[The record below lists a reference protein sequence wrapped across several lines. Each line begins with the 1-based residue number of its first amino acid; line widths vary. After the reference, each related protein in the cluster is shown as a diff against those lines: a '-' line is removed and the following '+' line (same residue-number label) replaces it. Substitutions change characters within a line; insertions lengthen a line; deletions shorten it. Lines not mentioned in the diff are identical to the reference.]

1 MPTKTQINGKT
12 CYATVGNQSLSGT
25 MITLKFYSAK
35 ADAATIFNH
44 FADGAYVIRVGF
56 AATGW
61 ESYLVN
67 GWYQKDRSGVQYH
80 EAYAEI
86 TLVFDQQNVQGMT
99 PTSGSNVRYDPVYSL
114 GISNEER
121 PIEQHPS
128 FKCPWAYNLYQL
140 VALGGSGGSVP
151 SWGLLSSSSCDTNPN
166 AIHTGYLWSRTPPT
180 SPDADHEYVQI
191 QAATKPGRDA
201 YLIPRPSVTSVIY
214 YKSRNSILTSDII
227 NGGKLKAPPEIYI
240 YPSTQTCWLVLPSG
254 IEEVSDDLMAVTTT
268 YLYAAEGWDTDIY
281 PLAT

>member
-1 MPTKTQINGKT
+1 MPTKTRINNKT
-12 CYATVGNQSLSGT
+12 CYATVGNESLSGT

-35 ADAATIFNH
+35 ADAQTIFSY
-44 FADGAYVIRVGF
+44 FTDGAHYVSVGQQ
-56 AATGW
+56 ATGW
-61 ESYLVN
+61 TQYNVN
-67 GWYQKDRSGVQYH
+67 GWYQKDRSGVQMH

-86 TLVFDQQNVQGMT
+86 TLVFDQQNVQGLV
-99 PTSGSNVRYDPVYSL
+99 PTTGSATRYDPVYSL

-128 FKCPWAYNLYQL
+128 FKCSWAYNLYEL
-140 VALGGSGGSVP
+140 VTLGGSGGTVP
-151 SWGLLSSSSCDTNPN
+151 AWAATDINPN
-166 AIHTGYLWSRTPPT
+166 AIHAGYLWSRTPPT
-180 SPDADHEYVQI
+180 SPDAEHEYVQI

-214 YKSRNSILTSDII
+214 YKSRNSILSSDII
-227 NGGKLKAPPEIYI
+227 NGGKLKAPPETFI
-240 YPSTQTCWLVLPSG
+240 YPSTQSCWLVLPSG
-254 IEEVSDDLMAVTTT
+254 IEEASDDLMAVTTT

>member
-1 MPTKTQINGKT
+1 MPTKTKINNKT

-35 ADAATIFNH
+35 ADAPDIFN
-44 FADGAYVIRVGF
+44 FFTDGAYTIRVGVNT
-56 AATGW
+56 TGF

-99 PTSGSNVRYDPVYSL
+99 PTSGSTTRYDPVYSL

-128 FKCPWAYNLYQL
+128 FKCSWAYNLYEL
-140 VALGGSGGSVP
+140 VTLGGTPTSPVP
-151 SWGLLSSSSCDTNPN
+151 AWAATDTNPN

-180 SPDADHEYVQI
+180 SPDAAHEYVQV

-227 NGGKLKAPPEIYI
+227 NGGKLKAPPETYI
-240 YPSTQTCWLVLPSG
+240 YPSTQSCWLVLPSG

>member
-1 MPTKTQINGKT
+1 MATKTRINGKD
-12 CYATVGNQSLSGT
+12 CYATVGNMSLSGT
-25 MITLKFYSAK
+25 QVSLKFFSAK
-35 ADAATIFNH
+35 SDAADIYNH
-44 FADGAYVIRVGF
+44 FIDGEYTIRVGST
-56 AATGW
+56 ATGY
-61 ESYLVN
+61 ESYEVR
-67 GWYQKDRSGVQYH
+67 GWFQKDRSGVQMN
-80 EAYAEI
+80 EAYAVI
-86 TLVFDQQNVQGMT
+86 NLVFDRQNVQGLT
-99 PTSGSNVRYDPVYSL
+99 PTSDSSTRYDPVYSL

-140 VALGGSGGSVP
+140 VTLGGSGGSVP

-180 SPDADHEYVQI
+180 SPDAEHEYVQI

-201 YLIPRPSVTSVIY
+201 YMIPRPSVTSTIY
-214 YKSRNSILTSDII
+214 YKTRQIASSDII
-227 NGGKLKAPPEIYI
+227 NGGRLKAPPETFI
-240 YPSTQTCWLVLPSG
+240 YPSTQSCWLVLPSG
-254 IEEVSDDLMAVTTT
+254 VEEVSDDLMAVTTT

>member
-1 MPTKTQINGKT
+1 MPSKIAGKNV
-12 CYATVGNQSLSGT
+12 YATVGQQSMQGT
-25 MITLKFYSAK
+25 TITLHLMCAK
-35 ADAATIFNH
+35 TDARTVYDSFV
-44 FADGAYVIRVGF
+44 DGAYYSNVGDLQAGYTVF
-56 AATGW
+56 V
-61 ESYLVN
+61 VN
-67 GWYQKDRSGVQYH
+67 GWFQKAQSSAYKR
-80 EAYAEI
+80 EAYAEL
-86 TLVFDQQNVQGMT
+86 TLVFDTQNVQGLS
-99 PTSGSNVRYDPVYSL
+99 PTSGSTVRYDPVYSL

-140 VALGGSGGSVP
+140 VTLGGSGGSVP

-180 SPDADHEYVQI
+180 SPDAEHEYVQI

-201 YLIPRPSVTSVIY
+201 YLIQRPSVTSVIY
-214 YKSRNSILTSDII
+214 YKSRSILSSDII
-227 NGGKLKAPPEIYI
+227 NGGKLMAPPETYI
-240 YPSTQTCWLVLPSG
+240 YPSTQSCWLVLPSG